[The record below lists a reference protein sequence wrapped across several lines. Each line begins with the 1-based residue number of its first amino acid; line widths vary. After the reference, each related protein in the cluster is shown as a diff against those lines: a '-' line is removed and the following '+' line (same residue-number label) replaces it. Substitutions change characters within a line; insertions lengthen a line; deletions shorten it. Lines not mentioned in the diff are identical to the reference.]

1 MGLNFSQRADYESWG
16 RVLKPEHR
24 VARPA
29 NRPEAVEAMAGDP
42 PLLAYGCG
50 RSYGDVAL
58 NPEGQLVD
66 CGGLDRFM
74 AFDRSTG
81 VLTCEAGVTLAE
93 ILSVACGPDADDS
106 GWFLPVS
113 PGTRFVSVGGAIAND
128 VHGKNHHAFG
138 TFGEHVLSLELAR
151 SDGVVICSRAENA
164 ELFRATIGGLGLT
177 GIILSATIQLRR
189 VPGLALESEHI
200 RFGSIQAFF
209 ELAQESAE
217 VWEYTAAW
225 IDCLAKGRLLGRGI
239 FSRARHR
246 GGVRTKP
253 PPEPRLAL
261 PVEAPISLANRLTL
275 PVFNAVYWRKSGV
288 RPVARSVGGYR
299 PVLYPLDV
307 ISGWNRLYGPLGFF
321 QFHSVTPLDKPEV
334 LVALLTAVSEAGQG
348 SMLAVLKTFAD
359 RPAAGMLSFPMAG
372 FTLTLDFPNHG
383 ESTRALLGRLEDI
396 VVDAGGRLYP
406 AKDGVMRAESFRRGY
421 PQLEPFLRQ
430 VDPKMSSSFA
440 RRVGIVGNGE
450 PL

>member
-1 MGLNFSQRADYESWG
+1 MGLKFLVRADYESWG
-16 RVLKPEHR
+16 RVLKTEHR

-29 NRPEAVEAMAGDP
+29 SRPEAAEAMAGEG

-58 NPEGQLVD
+58 NPDGQLVD
-66 CGGLDRFM
+66 CRGLDRFI
-74 AFDRSTG
+74 AFDRATG
-81 VLTCEAGVTLAE
+81 VLTCEAGVTLAD
-93 ILSVACGPDADDS
+93 ILSVACGPDADGS

-113 PGTRFVSVGGAIAND
+113 PGTRYVSVGGAIAND

-151 SDGVVICSRAENA
+151 TEGVVACSPVENA

-177 GIILSATIQLRR
+177 GLILSATIQLRR

-200 RFGSIQAFF
+200 RFGSIHEFF
-209 ELAQESAE
+209 EPAQESAD

-225 IDCLAKGRLLGRGI
+225 IDCLARGRALGRGI

-246 GGVRTKP
+246 VGVRTRP
-253 PPEPRLAL
+253 LREPRLAL
-261 PVEAPISLANRLTL
+261 RVEPPISMANGLTS

-288 RPVARSVGGYR
+288 RRVAKNIGDYS

-307 ISGWNRLYGPLGFF
+307 ISGWNRLYGPRGFF
-321 QFHSVTPLDKPEV
+321 QFHSVTPLDQPEV

-372 FTLTLDFPNHG
+372 FTLTLDFPNRG

-396 VVDAGGRLYP
+396 VLDAGGRLYP

-430 VDPKMSSSFA
+430 VDPRMSSSFA
-440 RRVGIVGNGE
+440 RRMGIVGNGA